1 MGPVTKSEDMKVAS
15 TCTLAESLVSSY
27 SVKPKLSSSS
37 TSFLLRC
44 CFDEVTYCRVRM
56 GDEGLVENERALH
69 TKYGDLILSCHHL
82 RNVSP
87 SQRENKSRRACLFDN
102 DKKSRVSPSTS
113 HIVLSMP
120 RSSLW
125 QPCSLAKKCWSVFRL
140 CLVG

>member
-1 MGPVTKSEDMKVAS
+1 
-15 TCTLAESLVSSY
+15 
-27 SVKPKLSSSS
+27 
-37 TSFLLRC
+37 
-44 CFDEVTYCRVRM
+44 M
-56 GDEGLVENERALH
+56 GDEGLVENERELH

-87 SQRENKSRRACLFDN
+87 IQRENKSRCACWFDI